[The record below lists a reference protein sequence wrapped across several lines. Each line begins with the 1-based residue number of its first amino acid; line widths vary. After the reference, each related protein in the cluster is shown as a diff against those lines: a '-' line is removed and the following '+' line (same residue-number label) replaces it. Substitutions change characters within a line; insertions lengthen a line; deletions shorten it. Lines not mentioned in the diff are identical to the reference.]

1 MEALPIFLDRLVTPY
16 MAIILS
22 VSMVLIFGEILP
34 QAIFAHYR
42 LPIGAYLSGFVWVLE
57 VVLCPVAWPIAKL
70 LDHFLGDDH
79 PTVYRRAELKEL
91 TKRHVMTTDGQGTL
105 SQDEVQIMSGVLD
118 MATKQAK
125 DAMHA
130 IDAFFML
137 ECDVVLDDE
146 CMRAI
151 MASGHSRIPVYVGDR
166 QNIVGLLIVKNI
178 ILVDPASNTR
188 LRDVSSFAVRRIER
202 VSAQLPLFELLHY
215 FGQGRSHLALVCG
228 EPEHVGMPLDAC
240 PVVGVISMED
250 VIEELIQ
257 EEILD
262 ESDMSA
268 DVCANLASKFI
279 TNSKRDLR
287 AAGEQEAGVDM
298 QAGSGGGR
306 GRRALSRNPSVGV
319 GGELGAAGGW
329 RTIALTNLLHERKAA
344 TVAGSGG
351 GGGASA
357 VGGAAA
363 VATPLGL
370 TAGAMAASRSSRERE
385 GRRQGSQGGGVQGG
399 RAGRSGM
406 SVPLLDDG
414 GESGL

>member
-57 VVLCPVAWPIAKL
+57 FVLCPVAWPIAKL
-70 LDHFLGDDH
+70 LDYFLGDDH
-79 PTVYRRAELKEL
+79 PTIYRRAELKEL
-91 TKRHVMTTDGQGTL
+91 TKRHIMTTDGQGTL

-130 IDAFFML
+130 IDSFFML
-137 ECDVVLDDE
+137 DCDVVLDEE
-146 CMRAI
+146 CMQAI
-151 MASGHSRIPVYVGDR
+151 MASGHSRIPVYLGNR

-178 ILVDPASNTR
+178 ILVDPASKTR
-188 LRDVSSFAVRRIER
+188 LRDVSAFAVRRIER

-228 EPEHVGMPLDAC
+228 EPEHVGMPLASC

-262 ESDMSA
+262 EADLSA
-268 DVCANLASKFI
+268 DVCANLASKFM
-279 TNSKRDLR
+279 TTSRQDLLR
-287 AAGEQEAGVDM
+287 APRPAGEEEAGADM
-298 QAGSGGGR
+298 RKGGGGGR
-306 GRRALSRNPSVGV
+306 GRRASID
-319 GGELGAAGGW
+319 ELAAAGGW
-329 RTIALTNLLHERKAA
+329 RTIALTNLLQERKAA
-344 TVAGSGG
+344 VEAGSAGER
-351 GGGASA
+351 GAGA
-357 VGGAAA
+357 HDGAAA
-363 VATPLGL
+363 IATPLGL
-370 TAGAMAASRSSRERE
+370 TASAVAAARASQERE
-385 GRRQGSQGGGVQGG
+385 SGRQGGGRHGS
-399 RAGRSGM
+399 RADRSDM
-406 SVPLLDDG
+406 AAPLLDDA
-414 GESGL
+414 GEAGL